1 IIIALGAVAR
11 RTVERLKGSQNAAV
25 RRTAIYL
32 LRQFGGSE
40 ALPDLTELLDDN
52 EPQVQ
57 REAVRAILNIGT
69 DHAYKVLEQALA
81 GGTTRS
87 REAIMQ
93 SILVLRD
100 ERALPLFMYILQHVD
115 HRGALG
121 TIYVRAIEALG
132 ALRDPEG
139 VGPLKE
145 ALYKGEWW
153 APRRTAAIRTTAAA
167 ALARVGTPEAL
178 AVLEE
183 AASSGP
189 RGVRSAVRQYAGRP
203 RRGPQQES
211 GA

>member
-1 IIIALGAVAR
+1 
-11 RTVERLKGSQNAAV
+11 
-25 RRTAIYL
+25 
-32 LRQFGGSE
+32 
-40 ALPDLTELLDDN
+40 
-52 EPQVQ
+52 
-57 REAVRAILNIGT
+57 
-69 DHAYKVLEQALA
+69 
-81 GGTTRS
+81 
-87 REAIMQ
+87 MQ

-100 ERALPLFMYILQHVD
+100 ERALPLFLYILQNVD

-139 VGPLKE
+139 VTPLKE

-178 AVLEE
+178 AVLDE

-189 RGVRSAVRQYAGRP
+189 RGVRAAVREHASRARRRSQPEP
-203 RRGPQQES
+203 RG
-211 GA
+211 